1 MSDKILAINPGST
14 STKIAVYEDEKEIFC
29 ETIHHTDE
37 ELSNYEKVSDQF
49 HFRKDVILSK
59 LAEHNFPTEEMDVVV
74 GRGGMLPPVKA
85 GGYLVNQAM
94 KERILN
100 GPIISHASNLG
111 ALIADAIAKPL
122 GIPAFIY
129 DSVSSDELYEIA
141 RVTGIPEVS
150 RQSFC
155 HVLNAKA
162 MCRKVAGINHRTYE
176 DLNFIVAHLGGGIS
190 ISIHEKGRIVDV
202 ITDDGGP
209 FSPERA
215 GSIPLLYIV
224 DMCYSGQ
231 YDKHTM
237 LKKLRG
243 YGGMKAHLGTHD
255 CRMIEKMI
263 EEGNEKA
270 KLVYEAQAYQI
281 AKGIG
286 ELAPVLSGKIDFII
300 LTGGVA
306 YSKMLTD
313 MISERVSFIAPIVIM
328 PGENEMES
336 LALGAFRIMN
346 KQEEYSTYT
355 EAEHKYHGRK
365 EFTRTRKKYSKGAGE
380 VMENTDQKLKEDEE
394 ILRFKVNGR
403 DYEFTVGRDVQ
414 PQEKLSSLLRER
426 LGLTGVKVSCE
437 QGACGACTVLL
448 NGESV
453 LSCMMLAVEADGGD
467 IVTIEGLDQEDEV
480 VNAFAEMCEPGYGTA
495 MQCGFCTPGFIMETH
510 SLFNKNPNPS
520 SDEIKE
526 GLSGHICRCG
536 CYHGI
541 EKAVKNAAA
550 SMMKKGGESDV

>member
-1 MSDKILAINPGST
+1 MSYKILAINPGST
-14 STKIAVYEDEKEIFC
+14 STKIAVYEDEKEVFC
-29 ETIHHTDE
+29 ETIDHTDQD
-37 ELSNYEKVSDQF
+37 LNNYEHVSDQYE
-49 HFRKDVILSK
+49 FRKEVVLSR
-59 LAEHNFPTEEMDVVV
+59 LAENKISTEQINAVV

-94 KERILN
+94 KDRIIN

-111 ALIADAIAKPL
+111 ELIADAIAQPL
-122 GIPAFIY
+122 GIPAYIY

-162 MCRKVAGINHRTYE
+162 MCRKVAGINRKTYE
-176 DLNFIVAHLGGGIS
+176 ELNFIVAHLGGGIS
-190 ISIHEKGRIVDV
+190 VSIHEKGRIVDV
-202 ITDDGGP
+202 ITDDAGP

-231 YDKHTM
+231 YDKRSM

-255 CRMIEKMI
+255 CRTIEKMI

-270 KLVYEAQAYQI
+270 KLIYEAQAYQI

-286 ELAPVLSGKIDFII
+286 ELAPVLSGKIDYIL

-306 YSKMLTD
+306 YSKMLMD

-336 LALGAFRIMN
+336 LALGAYRILSR
-346 KQEEYSTYT
+346 KEEYSTY
-355 EAEHKYHGRK
+355 
-365 EFTRTRKKYSKGAGE
+365 
-380 VMENTDQKLKEDEE
+380 
-394 ILRFKVNGR
+394 
-403 DYEFTVGRDVQ
+403 
-414 PQEKLSSLLRER
+414 
-426 LGLTGVKVSCE
+426 
-437 QGACGACTVLL
+437 
-448 NGESV
+448 
-453 LSCMMLAVEADGGD
+453 
-467 IVTIEGLDQEDEV
+467 IEGAQ
-480 VNAFAEMCEPGYGTA
+480 N
-495 MQCGFCTPGFIMETH
+495 
-510 SLFNKNPNPS
+510 SL
-520 SDEIKE
+520 
-526 GLSGHICRCG
+526 
-536 CYHGI
+536 
-541 EKAVKNAAA
+541 
-550 SMMKKGGESDV
+550 ES